1 MRVHFRS
8 VLGQANSR
16 AATLTL
22 PMRIPAL
29 QNSPLSQFGGQGIT
43 FLRTYVKEGFSMGP
57 HPHRPRGCKV
67 GPWNHVAGENSLLPA

>member
-1 MRVHFRS
+1 RVHFRS

-22 PMRIPAL
+22 PVRIPAL

-43 FLRTYVKEGFSMGP
+43 FLRTYVKEGFRMGP